1 MPQSPGSSPSRPA
14 VVAPPREPGGRLH
27 RTGYVILAASGLALA
42 TAFGAIAQFSSPS
55 SADGVPPALQAGPGG
70 GPGALVPPPV
80 NQDPVLVSG
89 VPVPGTSPSAAPT
102 TIVTTGPDGV
112 PTTTVVTPPP
122 APPAPGNPPGPGDPP
137 KPPSSDDPPSSELP
151 PSTSKP
157 PSQTD
162 PPSED
167 PPTSDPS
174 DPPPGSGGPGSTTQ

>member
-1 MPQSPGSSPSRPA
+1 MPQSPGSPPSQPA

-42 TAFGAIAQFSSPS
+42 TAFGAVAQFSSPS
-55 SADGVPPALQAGPGG
+55 SADDAPPALQANPGG
-70 GPGALVPPPV
+70 GPGALVPGQPQPGPV
-80 NQDPVLVSG
+80 MVSG

-137 KPPSSDDPPSSELP
+137 QP
-151 PSTSKP
+151 PSTPTGKPTTIPPTTSKP
-157 PSQTD
+157 T
-162 PPSED
+162 D

-174 DPPPGSGGPGSTTQ
+174 PTDPPSSSPQPPDSGDPGSTTP